1 MGYKAMLPSAVPLTA
16 LPASSKSPG
25 SERGGGGES
34 FAYKTVEASVTD
46 ASHKGEE
53 HCTLS
58 GLKKQT
64 RYQIMVQAFNSKGA
78 GPPSDHAEAET
89 LQFGKCTSSGIAGVT
104 SDPSCLIISFATD
117 SRC

>member
-1 MGYKAMLPSAVPLTA
+1 MGYKAVLPSASMSLTA

-53 HCTLS
+53 HCSLT

-64 RYQIMVQAFNSKGA
+64 RYQIMVQAFNSRGA

-89 LQFGKCTSSGIAGVT
+89 LQFGKYGMGSAGVT
-104 SDPSCLIISFATD
+104 CHPTCLITLATVD